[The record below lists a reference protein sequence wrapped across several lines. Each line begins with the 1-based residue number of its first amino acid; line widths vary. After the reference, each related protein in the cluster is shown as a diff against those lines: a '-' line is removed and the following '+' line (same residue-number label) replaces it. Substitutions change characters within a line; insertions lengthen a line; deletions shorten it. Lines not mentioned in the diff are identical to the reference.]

1 MPILSAET
9 GASPFIPP
17 HTGETGE
24 GFKKFERTGGT
35 IAGAMTALAG
45 NHTLITG
52 AASGIGRR
60 MALGVA
66 RRGGVLT
73 LWDLN
78 HTGVE
83 SVAEEVASL
92 GSRAATAVVDV
103 SDRKAVYEAAG
114 RVGTP
119 VDVLIN
125 NAGVVSGKNLL
136 EIPDETIERS
146 FAVNALSLFWT
157 TRAFLPGMIERRRG
171 HVVTIS
177 SAGGLIGVPR
187 LSDYC
192 ATKWAAVG
200 FDESLRME
208 LRKLAP
214 GVRTTL
220 VCPFYI
226 ATGMFEGVKSR
237 FPLLL
242 PILEETTAAERI
254 LRAVE
259 SDKKRL
265 LMPAMVRTIAWIRL
279 LPVSWFDAV
288 AELMGINASM
298 DDFVG
303 RREKP

>member
-1 MPILSAET
+1 
-9 GASPFIPP
+9 
-17 HTGETGE
+17 
-24 GFKKFERTGGT
+24 
-35 IAGAMTALAG
+35 MTELARS
-45 NHTLITG
+45 HVLVTG

-66 RRGGVLT
+66 RRGGTIT

-78 HTGVE
+78 HTGLE
-83 SVAEEVASL
+83 TVAAEVASL

-103 SDRKAVYEAAG
+103 SDRKAVAEAAL
-114 RVGTP
+114 RASP

-125 NAGVVSGKNLL
+125 NAGVVSGKSLL
-136 EIPDETIERS
+136 EIPDETIEKS

-157 TRAFLPGMIERRRG
+157 TRAFLPGMIERHRG
-171 HVVTIS
+171 HIVTIA

-214 GVRTTL
+214 SIRTTV

-226 ATGMFEGVKSR
+226 ATGMFEGARSR

-242 PILEETTAAERI
+242 PILDETTAAERI
-254 LRAVE
+254 LRAIE
-259 SDKKRL
+259 SDKRKL
-265 LMPAMVRTIAWIRL
+265 LMPAMVSTIAWIRL
-279 LPVSWFDAV
+279 LPVSWFDSI

-298 DDFVG
+298 DEFVG
-303 RREKP
+303 RRETANLSGPGSVSEEKKEGDAP

>member
-1 MPILSAET
+1 
-9 GASPFIPP
+9 
-17 HTGETGE
+17 
-24 GFKKFERTGGT
+24 
-35 IAGAMTALAG
+35 MTALAG
-45 NHTLITG
+45 NHILITG

-60 MALGVA
+60 MAHGVA
-66 RRGGVLT
+66 RRGGTLT
-73 LWDLN
+73 LWDLS
-78 HTGVE
+78 HTGLETVR
-83 SVAEEVASL
+83 SEVAGL
-92 GSRAATAVVDV
+92 GSRARTAVVDV
-103 SDRKAVYEAAG
+103 SDRKAVSDAAA
-114 RVGTP
+114 RVATP

-125 NAGVVSGKNLL
+125 NAGVVSGKGLL
-136 EIPDETIERS
+136 EIPDEIIEKS

-171 HVVTIS
+171 HVVTIA

-214 GVRTTL
+214 AVRTTV

-226 ATGMFEGVKSR
+226 ATGMFEGAKSR
-237 FPLLL
+237 FSLLL
-242 PILEETTAAERI
+242 PILDETTAAERI
-254 LRAVE
+254 LRAIE
-259 SDKKRL
+259 SNRRRL

-279 LPVSWFDAV
+279 LPISWFDAI

-303 RREKP
+303 RR